1 MKILD
6 CTLRDGGY
14 YTNWDFDQELTND
27 YFKLVKSLPI
37 EIIEMGYR
45 GNTSKKNAYFG
56 EYYFLTISNLKR
68 IKSIIGNKKKISI
81 MVDLKDWRSVS
92 DLKKNLSKCRG
103 VVDIVRFAVAPNK
116 LGEFKDFLKVTK
128 SLGFKVCV
136 NLMYSHVILKNSE
149 LIRRVLKL
157 KKFFDVLYI
166 VDSYGTLIT
175 GDVEN
180 IINKIKKIDDKI
192 PIGFHPHN
200 NLEMALANS
209 IEAIKNNIDYLDCT
223 ITGMG
228 RGAGNLKTEL
238 LIAYLNLKKKIMKIN
253 DYKNIAKVVD
263 KFEEIKVKEKWGTSL
278 PYMISGSTQ
287 NPQAV
292 AMQLIKSKRYNLGD
306 IISYLTQKEK
316 RNIIIKKTLPFKR
329 DTILVVGG
337 GFSVKK
343 NLNYIK
349 EFLKQNPNVYI
360 IYAGSRN
367 FDLLNNTKNQSILC
381 VTGNEI
387 NKIDRR
393 YLVTQNFLVNNIID
407 DRTILPNNL
416 KKIFRLKKNKIEKNI
431 SNSLLSI
438 SLSASLEL
446 NAKNIFLIGFDGY
459 NHTNK
464 INDYSLNNEN
474 QKIINFYK
482 KKLNLIF
489 LTDSIYENVKKNSI
503 FQYLD

>member
-192 PIGFHPHN
+192 PIGFHAHN

>member
-14 YTNWDFDQELTND
+14 YTNWDFDQELAND

-180 IINKIKKIDDKI
+180 IINKIKRIDDKI

-238 LIAYLNLKKKIMKIN
+238 LITYLNLKKKIMKIN
-253 DYKNIAKVVD
+253 DYKNIAHVVNQ
-263 KFEEIKVKEKWGTSL
+263 FEEMKLKEKWGTSL

-287 NPQAV
+287 NPQAE
-292 AMQLIKSKRYNLGD
+292 AMQLIKSKRYNLSD
-306 IISYLTQKEK
+306 IISYLTKKEK
-316 RNIIIKKTLPFKR
+316 KDIIIKKSLSFKKKS
-329 DTILVVGG
+329 ILIIGG
-337 GFSVKK
+337 GNTVKK
-343 NLNYIK
+343 NYNYIK
-349 EFLKQNPNVYI
+349 ELLKKDLSIYI
-360 IYAGSRN
+360 IFSSSRN
-367 FDLLNNTKNQSILC
+367 FDLFNNIKNDSILC
-381 VTGNEI
+381 ITGNEI
-387 NKIDRR
+387 NKINKKK
-393 YLVTQNFLVNNIID
+393 LITQKFLVNNIVD
-407 DRTILPNNL
+407 DKTILPKNLKNFHKLKVNNL
-416 KKIFRLKKNKIEKNI
+416 DKKINNAPLA
-431 SNSLLSI
+431 I
-438 SLSASLEL
+438 SLSAAKQI
-446 NAKNIFLIGFDGY
+446 NAKNVFLIGFDGY
-459 NHTNK
+459 EKLNK
-464 INDYSLNNEN
+464 INDYSLYNEN
-474 QKIINFYK
+474 QKIFDFCKN
-482 KKLNLIF
+482 KLNLIS
-489 LTDSIYENVKKNSI
+489 LSDTTYENVKKSSI
-503 FQYLD
+503 YQYIN